1 MNKYTVED
9 AIRNFDIYLEE
20 EGTQGKEN
28 AIEVMVATEQ
38 IFKNELDKTVF
49 NLFLRPDFNFEV
61 ERLSIFNGT
70 EEVYKTFEK
79 FVNVLTSFINR
90 EEKIYKTIPHLF
102 ITKDLFEGWSIS
114 GKEEKEDLI
123 ELLMTEDMLLLEEEE
138 EGED

>member
-38 IFKNELDKTVF
+38 VFKNELDKTVF
-49 NLFLRPDFNFEV
+49 SLFLRPDFNFEV

-79 FVNVLTSFINR
+79 FINVLTSFINR
-90 EEKIYKTIPHLF
+90 EEKIYKAIPHLF
-102 ITKDLFEGWSIS
+102 ITKDLFEGWDIS
-114 GKEEKEDLI
+114 GEEEKEDLI
-123 ELLMTEDMLLLEEEE
+123 ELLMTEEMLLLEEEE
-138 EGED
+138 GEE